1 MSLKT
6 KLLFAIAGA
15 GLAALAA
22 TAPAQAL
29 TMRECVEKYKA
40 ARSAGT
46 LKGTKAEWE
55 DFRKAQC
62 GTDATPAAAP
72 PAPPAPKEAK

>member
-1 MSLKT
+1 MSLKA

-15 GLAALAA
+15 GLAALTV
-22 TAPAQAL
+22 TAPAREL

-46 LKGTKAEWE
+46 LKGTQGEWE
-55 DFRKAQC
+55 DFRKAEC

-72 PAPPAPKEAK
+72 APAAPKAAK

>member
-1 MSLKT
+1 MSLKA

-15 GLAALAA
+15 GLAALTV
-22 TAPAQAL
+22 TAPAREL
-29 TMRECVEKYKA
+29 TMSECVEKYKA

-46 LKGTKAEWE
+46 LKGMKWE
-55 DFRKAQC
+55 DFRKAEC

-72 PAPPAPKEAK
+72 APAAPKAAK

>member
-1 MSLKT
+1 MSL

-15 GLAALAA
+15 GLAALAV
-22 TAPAQAL
+22 TASAQAL
-29 TMRECVEKYKA
+29 TTRECGEKYKA

-46 LKGTKAEWE
+46 LKGMKWE
-55 DFRKAQC
+55 DFRKTEC

-72 PAPPAPKEAK
+72 APAAPKAAK

>member
-6 KLLFAIAGA
+6 KLLFAIAEA
-15 GLAALAA
+15 SLAALAV
-22 TAPAQAL
+22 TEPAQAL

-46 LKGTKAEWE
+46 LKGMKSEWE
-55 DFRKAQC
+55 DFRKTEC

-72 PAPPAPKEAK
+72 ARAAPKAAK